1 MARFGFSI
9 TLISA
14 VPAAAFI
21 PRPNALTATRR
32 TSNWQGGSTEAA
44 PLGST
49 EKEGENS
56 LLGWAARPAGVE
68 KEGEGPLLG
77 DSLVVSDLPDSFD
90 QAVEGAAACTVQALA
105 DGWSRLRVDFDT
117 SGGDATYTMLK
128 SSMPMTQRF
137 IASTAAPL
145 LGGATNSEAGGEEGA
160 ASERTIRLYF
170 PDAGSAALAQ
180 RDWKVGTASALVPPC
195 ARFASL
201 SRDTPDSKDAALIFI
216 CPRASE
222 VDALKK
228 VLAWH
233 EEKLGD
239 EVPLIFIN
247 PDLVDMGVTGFGLAG
262 RMLRES
268 LINTLVPAYYL
279 RTLEWGAVT
288 RSYPLGFST
297 WLEDESAE
305 GGYTLL
311 DTRER
316 LPNAE
321 DLDELYSSS
330 AGGPGGGDEGGGN
343 FLAGFGKFVQGFGRI

>member
-1 MARFGFSI
+1 MSPSCLAKGKFGKFRHGLIIAEVTYKFPIYTAVTLAYLHRPNRINFRGLDGTRLRASLEMARFGFSI

-170 PDAGSAALAQ
+170 PNAG
-180 RDWKVGTASALVPPC
+180 
-195 ARFASL
+195 
-201 SRDTPDSKDAALIFI
+201 
-216 CPRASE
+216 
-222 VDALKK
+222 
-228 VLAWH
+228 
-233 EEKLGD
+233 
-239 EVPLIFIN
+239 
-247 PDLVDMGVTGFGLAG
+247 
-262 RMLRES
+262 
-268 LINTLVPAYYL
+268 
-279 RTLEWGAVT
+279 
-288 RSYPLGFST
+288 
-297 WLEDESAE
+297 
-305 GGYTLL
+305 
-311 DTRER
+311 
-316 LPNAE
+316 
-321 DLDELYSSS
+321 
-330 AGGPGGGDEGGGN
+330 
-343 FLAGFGKFVQGFGRI
+343 